1 MIAWVTPEIMAA
13 SGLIDIGFSLFAV
26 GWIIPA
32 IMAGSAVVKTGIS
45 MYANRKKKTRNFEN
59 TDYGKYLQG
68 ISERGVYSP
77 KAKAGILGQV
87 SRQAGG
93 IASRQTAATRGQ
105 LASRGMENSIA
116 GTRALS
122 APGTNMMNI
131 MADKASQLETQ
142 NEMSKVGAGRELA
155 MGKNRSREIRRGE
168 DSEMYNILAGGIGE
182 TAGPLASMA
191 GGIQEDAFMAKIKP
205 EYDTAM
211 QQIDELIDAGQW
223 EQANALVMKLSMMLG
238 GPQ

>member
-1 MIAWVTPEIMAA
+1 MIAWVT
-13 SGLIDIGFSLFAV
+13 
-26 GWIIPA
+26 PA

-191 GGIQEDAFMAKIKP
+191 GGIQADAAAEKIQP
-205 EYDTAM
+205 QY
-211 QQIDELIDAGQW
+211 DAGMKKIQELVEVEDW
-223 EQANALVMKLSMMLG
+223 EGIRAIVMQLSMLMG
-238 GPQ
+238 GA